1 MFFFSLYLW
10 ARNPKFFLRAFPPP
24 FVTCI
29 NITQWLWSFLLGYD
43 LVPVTKTT
51 INLFKFFQIISNSF
65 AHEVWNLNRCLIFF
79 LQCYC
84 FKNIPLTLL
93 DTIAGNYLNIFTLLK
108 NKTIEV
114 LLYGSSEY
122 SMNRDLLVKIFH
134 SIFPKTVVKSIF
146 LSFYFTKK
154 LQISILY

>member
-1 MFFFSLYLW
+1 MCCYWQRTILLIFTELLYSLSKLLIKLPTSLTGSLKRWFFSFYLW
-10 ARNPKFFLRAFPPP
+10 GRDPKFILRAFPPP

-93 DTIAGNYLNIFTLLK
+93 DTIAGNYLNIFTLFEK
-108 NKTIEV
+108 
-114 LLYGSSEY
+114 
-122 SMNRDLLVKIFH
+122 
-134 SIFPKTVVKSIF
+134 
-146 LSFYFTKK
+146 
-154 LQISILY
+154 